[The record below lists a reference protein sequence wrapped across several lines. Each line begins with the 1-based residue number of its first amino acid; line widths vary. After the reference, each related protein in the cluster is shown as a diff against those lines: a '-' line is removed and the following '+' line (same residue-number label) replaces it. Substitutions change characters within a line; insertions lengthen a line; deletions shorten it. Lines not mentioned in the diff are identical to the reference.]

1 MMNDGI
7 YPSLEYITP
16 KKPDQI
22 RLVFDS
28 SAIYEGV
35 SFNSVLLPGP
45 DLVNSLVGVLM
56 RFRRDQVAIMADI
69 EQMFYSFS
77 VQESHRNFLRFLWY
91 EENNPERPLV
101 EYRMCKHVF
110 GNGPS
115 PAIATYGLHK
125 SVEKSESEV
134 KNFVMNDFYVDDSL
148 TSLPSADEAISL
160 LQQTQLDLG
169 SHGLRLH
176 KISSNDPGVMKAFP
190 QEYLAKNLKDLD
202 FDKGQLPQQ
211 RSLGVVWDLN
221 ADCFCF
227 TLNMTN
233 RQCTRR
239 GILRIVNSIFDPLG
253 FLAPVT
259 IGGKLIL
266 RDVTSSK
273 IGWDDP
279 LPLEIQ
285 QKWLSWLR
293 SLEDLKTIEV
303 PRSYFV
309 EENLSTMSTAEL
321 HIFSDASQRAISS
334 VVYVVGFSNNQ
345 KYIGFVC
352 GKGKVAP
359 VSGHT
364 IPRVELC
371 AAVLAVQLYESVLE
385 HLRIN
390 ITGTTFYTDS
400 KVILGYICNQSRRFH
415 TYVSNRVYRIRQAS
429 KPDQWNFVPSQLNP
443 ADIASRGISPKK
455 LPESIWFTGPSFLT
469 KHIAGSSQDFPL
481 IDPDQDAEIKP
492 CISVKTTVGQRV
504 FEQTYLRTER
514 FERFSCWT
522 RLIIALSIL
531 CHIARSFHRKDLCQ
545 GWHLCQ
551 RSRSVEL
558 KHEVECLILREVQ
571 NKAYCEELSCL
582 KQGKSILKASPLI
595 RLDPFLN
602 KNGILC
608 VGDRLAKSYLSDKEK
623 YPVVLPGKA
632 YISKLLVRHFH
643 ETVKHQGRHFTEGAL
658 RARGYWITGS
668 KRLVSSVIRSCVLCK
683 KTRGKFELQKMSN
696 LPEDRVT
703 QAKPFSYVG
712 VDVFGPWPIV
722 SRRTRGGQASS
733 KRWAVL
739 FTCLTIRAVH
749 LEVIEDMSSSSFIN
763 ALRRFTAIRGKV
775 KQYRSDRGTNFVGVT
790 DDLGIKAINVED
802 NNTKKYLFDIDSV
815 WIFNAPH
822 SSHMGGSW
830 ERMIGLAR
838 CILDSMFLR
847 GQISHS

>member
-1 MMNDGI
+1 M
-7 YPSLEYITP
+7 
-16 KKPDQI
+16 
-22 RLVFDS
+22 
-28 SAIYEGV
+28 
-35 SFNSVLLPGP
+35 
-45 DLVNSLVGVLM
+45 
-56 RFRRDQVAIMADI
+56 
-69 EQMFYSFS
+69 
-77 VQESHRNFLRFLWY
+77 
-91 EENNPERPLV
+91 
-101 EYRMCKHVF
+101 
-110 GNGPS
+110 
-115 PAIATYGLHK
+115 
-125 SVEKSESEV
+125 
-134 KNFVMNDFYVDDSL
+134 
-148 TSLPSADEAISL
+148 
-160 LQQTQLDLG
+160 
-169 SHGLRLH
+169 
-176 KISSNDPGVMKAFP
+176 
-190 QEYLAKNLKDLD
+190 
-202 FDKGQLPQQ
+202 
-211 RSLGVVWDLN
+211 
-221 ADCFCF
+221 
-227 TLNMTN
+227 
-233 RQCTRR
+233 
-239 GILRIVNSIFDPLG
+239 
-253 FLAPVT
+253 
-259 IGGKLIL
+259 
-266 RDVTSSK
+266 
-273 IGWDDP
+273 
-279 LPLEIQ
+279 
-285 QKWLSWLR
+285 
-293 SLEDLKTIEV
+293 EDLKTIEV

-321 HIFSDASQRAISS
+321 HIFSDTSQRAISS
-334 VVYVVGFSNNQ
+334 VVGFSNNQ
-345 KYIGFVC
+345 KYIGFVY

-359 VSGHT
+359 VSGHP

-469 KHIAGSSQDFPL
+469 KHIADSSQDFPL

-492 CISVKTTVGQRV
+492 CISVNTTAVQRI
-504 FEQTYLRTER
+504 FEQTYLRNER

-571 NKAYCEELSCL
+571 NEAYCEEISCL

-595 RLDPFLN
+595 KLDPFLN

-608 VGDRLAKSYLSDKEK
+608 VGGRLAKSDLSCKEK

-643 ETVKHQGRHFTEGAL
+643 VTVKHQGRHFTEGAL

-763 ALRRFTAIRGKV
+763 ALRRFTAIRGMV
-775 KQYRSDRGTNFVGVT
+775 KQYRSDRGTNFVGAT

-802 NNTKKYLFDIDSV
+802 NNTKKYLYDTDSV

-838 CILDSMFLR
+838 SILDSIFLEVKSLTHDVLVTVMAEVGAIINSR
-847 GQISHS
+847 PIVPFSNNETSPEILTPSALLTMKFIDDQQPNADLDKRSLYKKQWEQVNYLANKFWLRWRKEYLHSLQQRRKWQYDQNNIQVGDIVLMNDRTVGRCFWPMARVQTVFQSDDGKVRKVEVIVVRDGKKTTFIRLVVKLVKLI